1 MSEEKKRRELSAY
14 EKKAEKTLKDEN
26 RVKTLLNNVTEKLQ
40 DAAKNNEKLQS
51 FFRGLKVMS
60 RMVRAFISGRYR
72 EVPWK
77 SIVVLVAGLLY
88 FVTPI
93 DMIPDFIPALGLLD
107 DAAMVAFIFRI
118 LNEDIEAFLAWET
131 KQKLEL

>member
-26 RVKTLLNNVTEKLQ
+26 RVKNLLNNVTEKLQ
-40 DAAKNNEKLQS
+40 DAAKHNEKLQQ
-51 FFRGLKVMS
+51 FFRGLKIMS
-60 RMVRAFISGRYR
+60 RMVRAFIHGRYK

-93 DMIPDFIPALGLLD
+93 DLIPDFIPALGLLD

>member
-26 RVKTLLNNVTEKLQ
+26 RVKNLLNNVTEKLQ
-40 DAAKNNEKLQS
+40 DAAKNNEKLQH

-60 RMVRAFISGRYR
+60 RMVRAFINGKYK

-93 DMIPDFIPALGLLD
+93 DLIPDFIPALGLLD

-118 LNEDIEAFLAWET
+118 LNDDIEAFLAWET